1 MRFAIDRD
9 FTVRTLADLVRINS
23 INPSLEPGGPGEAE
37 IAAYLARTLMRL
49 GLTVNRHEPVPG
61 RVSVVG
67 RLAGAG
73 PGPALMLNGHVDTVG
88 VAGMQDPFSGAIR
101 DGKLFARGAYDMKG
115 SIAACLGAVKALA
128 DAGASFRGEVLLAAV
143 ADEEDASIGT
153 ADLLTKYRLDAAI
166 VTEPTHLD
174 ICLAHKGFVWI
185 EVESLGRAAHGSRF
199 DLGVDANMAM
209 GRFLGALD
217 RLERELRT
225 RTPHPLVGPPSL
237 HAGVLRGG
245 TAPSVYAASAKLT
258 IERRTIPGE
267 TEAGAVAEI
276 QAIVDDLAACD
287 PSFRATSRSLLA
299 RQPFEVSPDARI
311 VQMVRRAGERVL
323 GRAPAFCGQ
332 TPWMDSALLAA
343 AGFETVVIGPTGAGA
358 HAAEEWVDLESVLQL
373 AAILAEAVVDYLR

>member
-1 MRFAIDRD
+1 
-9 FTVRTLADLVRINS
+9 
-23 INPSLEPGGPGEAE
+23 
-37 IAAYLARTLMRL
+37 
-49 GLTVNRHEPVPG
+49 
-61 RVSVVG
+61 
-67 RLAGAG
+67 
-73 PGPALMLNGHVDTVG
+73 
-88 VAGMQDPFSGAIR
+88 
-101 DGKLFARGAYDMKG
+101 
-115 SIAACLGAVKALA
+115 
-128 DAGASFRGEVLLAAV
+128 
-143 ADEEDASIGT
+143 
-153 ADLLTKYRLDAAI
+153 
-166 VTEPTHLD
+166 
-174 ICLAHKGFVWI
+174 
-185 EVESLGRAAHGSRF
+185 
-199 DLGVDANMAM
+199 
-209 GRFLGALD
+209 
-217 RLERELRT
+217 
-225 RTPHPLVGPPSL
+225 
-237 HAGVLRGG
+237 VLRGG

-343 AGFETVVIGPTGAGA
+343 AGSETVVIGPTGAGA